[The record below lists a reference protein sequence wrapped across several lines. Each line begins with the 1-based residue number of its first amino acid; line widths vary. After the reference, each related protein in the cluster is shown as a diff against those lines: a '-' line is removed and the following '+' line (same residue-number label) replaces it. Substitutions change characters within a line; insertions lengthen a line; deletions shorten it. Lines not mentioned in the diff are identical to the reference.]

1 MTMNT
6 LDRPSSPSL
15 FESRMVM
22 AVWALITL
30 VFLACGAYAVLTARP
45 APARQLEI
53 LPDPEFHPFPAPA
66 PGPVVGPT
74 APDAELIASAR

>member
-22 AVWALITL
+22 AVCLIGL
-30 VFLACGAYAVLTARP
+30 VFLACSAYAVLSARP
-45 APARQLEI
+45 APVRQLEI
-53 LPDPEFHPFPAPA
+53 LPDPEFHPFPAP
-66 PGPVVGPT
+66 VVGPT
-74 APDAELIASAR
+74 PHAELIASAR